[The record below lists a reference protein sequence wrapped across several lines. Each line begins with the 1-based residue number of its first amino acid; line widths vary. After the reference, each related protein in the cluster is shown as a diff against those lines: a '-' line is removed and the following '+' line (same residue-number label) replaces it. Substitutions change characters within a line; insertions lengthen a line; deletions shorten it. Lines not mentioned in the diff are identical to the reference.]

1 MKRGG
6 DAFWAWALG
15 VLGVVNWLAWVILM
29 GRVIYHHLGAY
40 ALAVAMLSPPGF
52 LWMLLLRMLLLH
64 VGHKPPGSPPA
75 AKPG

>member
-15 VLGVVNWLAWVILM
+15 VLGVMNWLAWVTLM
-29 GRVIYHHLGAY
+29 GRVIYHHRGAC
-40 ALAVAMLSPPGF
+40 ALAEAMLSPPGF
-52 LWMLLLRMLLLH
+52 LWVLLLH
-64 VGHKPPGSPPA
+64 GGHKPPGSPPA